1 LTQAVEHRDLDSSTS
16 VITLRGALILGPAGK
31 QLEALVPQLLSSGR
45 RNLVFDLSGVTH
57 IDSTGI
63 GCFIDAHSRLEKIGG
78 QMRLA
83 GASGM
88 VRDTFHVTRLDTV
101 FRFFPSVES
110 ACEGLTRPPAAD

>member
-1 LTQAVEHRDLDSSTS
+1 LTQAVEHRDLDGSTS

-31 QLEALVPQLLSSGR
+31 QLEALVPELLSTGR

-63 GCFIDAHSRLEKIGG
+63 GCFIDAHSRLGKVGG
-78 QMRLA
+78 EMRLA
-83 GASGM
+83 GAGGL

-101 FRFFPSVES
+101 FRFYPTVEA
-110 ACEGLTRPPAAD
+110 ACESLTRPPPAD